1 MKRTI
6 LLTALTVLSS
16 LSLLRAQNESEA
28 STNPMS
34 GLSLEDCIR
43 IAKERN
49 LNCADRRSNKKTESL
64 VSMQHDTV
72 SCPRSM
78 QASDTTIASDV
89 RKTKRE

>member
-49 LNCADRRSNKKTESL
+49 LNLRRRSNKKTESS

-72 SCPRSM
+72 SYPRSM